1 MKLKLVQY
9 SSVEVDH
16 MRGSCY
22 CETAVSLA
30 NDISVML
37 LPNALHCVSEA
48 TLCAVSLFKNST
60 PINCTAHSIR
70 GREEMRHRKVI
81 VYQQVSKTLYRIHG
95 PFMKLCKGQN
105 KTNSYTLM
113 S

>member
-1 MKLKLVQY
+1 MKLVQY

-48 TLCAVSLFKNST
+48 TLCVVSLFKKFHT
-60 PINCTAHSIR
+60 HQLHCTQYTYTRKGRNETQESHSVPTSF
-70 GREEMRHRKVI
+70 KDP
-81 VYQQVSKTLYRIHG
+81 L
-95 PFMKLCKGQN
+95 
-105 KTNSYTLM
+105 
-113 S
+113 